1 MWPVQEL
8 LSRSRSAQFYFC
20 MDQKKKA
27 CQQDA
32 DPATRGLWVV
42 LWSEGKGNCRAYH
55 LPPGLWPRASSAQLL
70 ESAQADLVGQDCCSG
85 SQAWGPSVEDGTW
98 RAAVLGPLPE
108 EVTEAPGSGELHPRV
123 PLGLV
128 GSRNNTQMD
137 FFEAGTWKAFFKAS
151 GWVSAWVLI
160 ISDCFATLLSDNR
173 KNRTS
178 SFCKGVLCSD
188 RMFNV
193 IF

>member
-1 MWPVQEL
+1 M
-8 LSRSRSAQFYFC
+8 
-20 MDQKKKA
+20 
-27 CQQDA
+27 
-32 DPATRGLWVV
+32 
-42 LWSEGKGNCRAYH
+42 
-55 LPPGLWPRASSAQLL
+55 
-70 ESAQADLVGQDCCSG
+70 
-85 SQAWGPSVEDGTW
+85 
-98 RAAVLGPLPE
+98 LGPLPE

-178 SFCKGVLCSD
+178 CLSVKEFYAPIECL
-188 RMFNV
+188 M
-193 IF
+193 